1 LLHLDLGGLGNPND
15 LNIEEASWLNWWNL
29 AKNLKKK
36 YKEHILDP
44 IVEQEEEFD
53 KQKY

>member
-1 LLHLDLGGLGNPND
+1 MIELVESS
-15 LNIEEASWLNWWNL
+15 NIS
-29 AKNLKKK
+29 KKK

-44 IVEQEEEFD
+44 IIEQEEEFD